1 MRKPRAKASGSG
13 VRGFRFLEDP
23 LRDRKGF
30 YQGLVFRF
38 GGLGVFDSFSES
50 GLSV

>member
-30 YQGLVFRF
+30 LSGA
-38 GGLGVFDSFSES
+38 
-50 GLSV
+50 GLSVWGFRGF